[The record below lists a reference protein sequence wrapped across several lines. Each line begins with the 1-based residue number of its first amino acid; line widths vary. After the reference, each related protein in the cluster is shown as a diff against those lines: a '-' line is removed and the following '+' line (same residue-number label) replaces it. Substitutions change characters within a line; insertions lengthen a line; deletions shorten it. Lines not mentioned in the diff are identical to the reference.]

1 MSVARLALSA
11 ALQAIGNA
19 QAYVGTPFVAAG
31 LSPLGAK
38 EGPIEVEVEEEN
50 NDLTAPELTGPM
62 VHERTVMGV
71 GVRITIPLILGDTAL
86 YAKIN
91 PLGSR
96 SGGHD
101 APQAVTPTT
110 LVIIPDSEVGG
121 GLTNATGAT
130 AGWVRAS
137 GYGFAAASG
146 SGAAPVHAFWL
157 WRAIP
162 TTPSRSYS
170 YENGGKIITPVTF
183 QGMFYAANPDGQ
195 RLYTVGDP
203 AAQGVTTIRL

>member
-1 MSVARLALSA
+1 MSVARLALTA

-19 QAYVGTPFVAAG
+19 QAYVGSPFVAGG

-38 EGPIEVEVEEEN
+38 EGAIQIEVDETA

-62 VHERTVMGV
+62 VHERTIMGI

-96 SGGHD
+96 SAGSD
-101 APQAVTPTT
+101 SPQAVTPTT
-110 LVIIPDSEVGG
+110 LLIAPDSEVGG
-121 GLTNATGAT
+121 GLTNATGLT
-130 AGWVRAS
+130 AGWVRAL

-146 SGAAPVHAFWL
+146 SGAAPVHSFWL

-162 TTPSRSYS
+162 TTPSRQYS
-170 YENGGKIITPVTF
+170 YENGGKVITPVTF
-183 QGMFYAANPDGQ
+183 QGMFYASNPSGQ
-195 RLYTVGDP
+195 QLYTVGDP